1 MRQRLLLS
9 LIGILVLAY
18 GGFIAIL
25 ATGTRPALGLD
36 LQGGISVTQEP
47 KDDNPNSAALDLAV
61 ERIRDR
67 VDSLGVAEPEI
78 LRQGNTIVVNLPGVK
93 NQQQA
98 VDLVQVTGQVY
109 LRPVVS
115 QCQFLQTDPTKTSS
129 IQFSLAANEVLD
141 ATTVTAADF
150 SVSDGTITSSTYP
163 RPAAT
168 YGLANLSSY
177 SVIRRA
183 RSASLSCASA
193 ISLRYRMFTAP

>member
-78 LRQGNTIVVNLPGVK
+78 LQIG
-93 NQQQA
+93 
-98 VDLVQVTGQVY
+98 
-109 LRPVVS
+109 
-115 QCQFLQTDPTKTSS
+115 
-129 IQFSLAANEVLD
+129 
-141 ATTVTAADF
+141 
-150 SVSDGTITSSTYP
+150 
-163 RPAAT
+163 
-168 YGLANLSSY
+168 
-177 SVIRRA
+177 RA
-183 RSASLSCASA
+183 HV
-193 ISLRYRMFTAP
+193 